1 VCCLEDKVGNFVK
14 GKEFDAIIVDLGK
27 RNGNPSVWY
36 DEGDDLETLVER
48 FLFGGDHRNIKEVY
62 VCGRLI
68 GGTSFMAERVSTQ
81 HIYANTR
88 ARL

>member
-1 VCCLEDKVGNFVK
+1 LEDKVGNFVK

-27 RNGNPSVWY
+27 TCGNPAVWY
-36 DEGDDLETLVER
+36 NPEDDLETLVEK
-48 FLFGGDHRNIKEVY
+48 FLFGGDNRNIKEVY

-68 GGTSFMAERVSTQ
+68 GGTSLEAERRSTRR
-81 HIYANTR
+81 ANTDVP